1 MPVTWVFIPVFSS
14 VRTYT
19 VGPSPLLKQPVR
31 VVLSPE
37 AVVAVVAVVLLSVVL
52 RVSEEAVVVVGRGVF
67 GSVVVD
73 SVAVRV
79 CVFGLLVE
87 AFVVVRFVV
96 VEPLVGEE
104 GVEALGPSF
113 AHPPSITESTK
124 VPGIIH
130 IDFIYSSS
138 Q

>member
-1 MPVTWVFIPVFSS
+1 M
-14 VRTYT
+14 
-19 VGPSPLLKQPVR
+19 R

-37 AVVAVVAVVLLSVVL
+37 AVEAVVAVVLLSVVL
-52 RVSEEAVVVVGRGVF
+52 RVSEEAGVVVGRGVF

-73 SVAVRV
+73 SVAVG
-79 CVFGLLVE
+79 CVFGLLVDDVVVE

-104 GVEALGPSF
+104 GVEARGPSF

-138 Q
+138 P